1 MFCPKK
7 LNFGMASPGRFV
19 FSQII
24 EMVHRQLFARCVQRY
39 KGDHRVRHFSC
50 REQFLSLAF
59 AQLTGRESLR
69 DIEVCLN
76 ARPERRYHLGFGQ
89 PVARSTLAEAN
100 ESRDYRIYSDLA
112 QVLIG
117 RARQLYCDEDLGLE
131 LEGAVYALDSTTI
144 ELCLSLFPWARY
156 QRNCG
161 AIKLHTLLDLRG
173 PIPSFLHFSD
183 GKQADVTVL
192 DALIPEPGS
201 FYLMDRGYVDL
212 GRLFR
217 MHQVGAF
224 FVTRTK
230 KGIRFARLNSR
241 PIDMS
246 TGLRSDQTVH
256 FATAEGRAH
265 YPEPLRKVHFKDPDT
280 GKTLVF
286 LTNNLDL
293 PALTIAKLYKLRWRV
308 ELFFK
313 WIKGHLRIKAFYG
326 TSANAVQTQVW
337 VAICIYVLVAILK
350 KELRLQ
356 LSLHTML
363 QILSVNVFEKVPLAE
378 LFTAVPIEIKEG
390 TFHNQLNFNYI

>member
-1 MFCPKK
+1 
-7 LNFGMASPGRFV
+7 
-19 FSQII
+19 
-24 EMVHRQLFARCVQRY
+24 
-39 KGDHRVRHFSC
+39 
-50 REQFLSLAF
+50 
-59 AQLTGRESLR
+59 
-69 DIEVCLN
+69 
-76 ARPERRYHLGFGQ
+76 LGFGQ

-100 ESRDYRIYSDLA
+100 ESRDCRIYSDLA

-117 RARQLYCDEDLGLE
+117 RARQLYCGEDLGLD
-131 LEGAVYALDSTTI
+131 LEGTVYALDSTTI

-183 GKQADVTVL
+183 GKQADVSVL
-192 DALIPEPGS
+192 DSLIPEPGS
-201 FYLMDRGYVDL
+201 FYLMDRGYVDQA
-212 GRLFR
+212 RLFR
-217 MHQVGAF
+217 IHQACAF

-246 TGLRSDQTVH
+246 TGLRSDQTVR

-265 YPEPLRKVHFKDPDT
+265 YPEPLRKVRFKDPDT
-280 GKTLVF
+280 GKILVF

-337 VAICIYVLVAILK
+337 VAICIYVLVAILR

-363 QILSVNVFEKVPLAE
+363 QILSVNVFEKVTLAE
-378 LFTAVPIEIKEG
+378 LFTDVPLERKEG
-390 TFHNQLNFNYI
+390 NIHNQLNFNYI

>member
-1 MFCPKK
+1 
-7 LNFGMASPGRFV
+7 
-19 FSQII
+19 
-24 EMVHRQLFARCVQRY
+24 MVHRQLFARCVHRY
-39 KGDHRVRHFSC
+39 QGDQRVRHFSC
-50 REQFLSLAF
+50 REQFLCLAF
-59 AQLTGRESLR
+59 AQLTARESLR

-100 ESRDYRIYSDLA
+100 GSRDCRIYSDLA
-112 QVLIG
+112 QILIG
-117 RARQLYCDEDLGLE
+117 RARQLYCGEDLGLD
-131 LEGAVYALDSTTI
+131 LEGTVYALDSTTI

-156 QRNCG
+156 QRNRG

-173 PIPSFLHFSD
+173 PIPSSIHFSD

-201 FYLMDRGYVDL
+201 FYLMDRGYVDQT
-212 GRLFR
+212 RLFR
-217 MHQVGAF
+217 VHQAGAF
-224 FVTRTK
+224 FVTRSK
-230 KGIRFARLNSR
+230 RGIRLARLNSR
-241 PIDMS
+241 PVAMG
-246 TGLRSDQTVH
+246 TGLRSDQTVR
-256 FATAEGRAH
+256 FATVEGRAN
-265 YPEPLRKVHFKDPDT
+265 YPEPLRKVRFKDPDT

-313 WIKGHLRIKAFYG
+313 WIKGHLQIKAFYG

-378 LFTAVPIEIKEG
+378 LFMKVSLEMKEDN
-390 TFHNQLNFNYI
+390 FHNQLNFNYI